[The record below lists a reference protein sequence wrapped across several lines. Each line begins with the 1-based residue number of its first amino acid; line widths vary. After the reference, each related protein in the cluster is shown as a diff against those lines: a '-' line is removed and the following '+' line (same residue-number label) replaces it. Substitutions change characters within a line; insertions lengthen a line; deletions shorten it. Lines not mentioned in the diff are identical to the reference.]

1 MHARSSDFLADLAP
15 RRMLATG
22 MLTLTRNSWLWDF
35 QCPESAPPPKKKKKK
50 KKRAAP
56 GTKFLQGKVSTWPAI
71 GLRYANGERGRLA
84 VCLPCAFVFFLW
96 KTGLSDSTGRLRQI
110 KSLVNVD
117 VTETRHLMLYSSE
130 ACSGT
135 RARGEEWAGRSSD
148 ALLERLTG
156 LDGHRMY

>member
-1 MHARSSDFLADLAP
+1 MHGVLIFLPTWQTAACWQ
-15 RRMLATG
+15 REC
-22 MLTLTRNSWLWDF
+22 LTLTRNSWLWDF
-35 QCPESAPPPKKKKKK
+35 QFPESAPPPPKK

-56 GTKFLQGKVSTWPAI
+56 GTKFLQGKVSTWLAI
-71 GLRYANGERGRLA
+71 GLRYAKGERGRQA
-84 VCLPCAFVFFLW
+84 DCQPCAFVFFLW